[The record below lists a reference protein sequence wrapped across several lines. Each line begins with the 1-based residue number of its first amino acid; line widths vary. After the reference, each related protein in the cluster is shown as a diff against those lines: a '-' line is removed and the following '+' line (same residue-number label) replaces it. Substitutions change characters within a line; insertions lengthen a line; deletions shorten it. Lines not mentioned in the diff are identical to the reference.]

1 MVDEHIPL
9 ARDPFF
15 TVFQKA
21 QKNGSQLVQDLFHPQ
36 HVCKSSLEKFAV
48 KTSGEDLILQ
58 RGRGSCDSG
67 MALMGKP
74 SIFSGYNLNI
84 AKNDYILCFWFM

>member
-1 MVDEHIPL
+1 MVDENIPL
-9 ARDPFF
+9 ARDPFS

-21 QKNGSQLVQDLFHPQ
+21 PNGSQLVQDLFHPQ

-67 MALMGKP
+67 MALNGKP

-84 AKNDYILCFWFM
+84 ANNDYICFWFM